1 MAQLTL
7 KVKKVANKNLR
18 TQVKGFAC
26 RAIAN
31 GVATFDDICAQ
42 AANNTTLHP
51 KELALAFGLA
61 LDAVRDALKNGKI
74 VDLDQ
79 IGRLYPAVSSHWTE
93 TEEEQTLD
101 GMSKRVAYRPS
112 QEITA
117 AVAGA
122 RLAWATAKEAAE
134 SDQQGTTTDPVGDDD
149 GDTTQTGGGNNDHN
163 LEP

>member
-18 TQVKGFAC
+18 TKVMGFAS

-31 GVATFDDICAQ
+31 GVATFDDICTA

-51 KELALAFGLA
+51 KELAFAFGLA

-79 IGRLYPAVSSHWTE
+79 IGRLYPAISSHWTE
-93 TEEEQTLD
+93 TEDDQTLD
-101 GMSKRVAYRPS
+101 GLTKRVAYRPS
-112 QEITA
+112 QEINA
-117 AVAGA
+117 AIAGCGIKA
-122 RLAWATAKEAAE
+122 LAEETGEYGVIRV
-134 SDQQGTTTDPVGDDD
+134 SFPGVG
-149 GDTTQTGGGNNDHN
+149 GKPEGF
-163 LEP
+163 L

>member
-7 KVKKVANKNLR
+7 KVRKVANKNLR
-18 TQVKGFAC
+18 TKVMGFAS

-61 LDAVRDALKNGKI
+61 LDAVRDSLKNGKI
-74 VDLDQ
+74 VELDQ
-79 IGRLYPAVSSHWTE
+79 IGRLYPAISSHWTE
-93 TEEEQTLD
+93 TEDEQTLD
-101 GMSKRVAYRPS
+101 GLTKRVAYRPS
-112 QEITA
+112 QEINA

-122 RLAWATAKEAAE
+122 RLAWATAKEAADSE
-134 SDQQGTTTDPVGDDD
+134 QQGTTTEPEGGEDN
-149 GDTTQTGGGNNDHN
+149 QGGGSGEI
-163 LEP
+163 EP

>member
-18 TQVKGFAC
+18 TKVMGYAS

-79 IGRLYPAVSSHWTE
+79 IGRLYPAISSHWTE
-93 TEEEQTLD
+93 TEDEQVLD
-101 GMSKRVAYRPS
+101 GLTKRVAYRPS

-117 AVAGA
+117 AIAGA
-122 RLAWATAKEAAE
+122 KLAWATAKEAAE
-134 SDQQGTTTDPVGDDD
+134 SENNGTTTDDGGDN
-149 GDTTQTGGGNNDHN
+149 GDNGGGNQGGTGE
-163 LEP
+163 LEG

>member
-18 TQVKGFAC
+18 TKVMGYAS

-79 IGRLYPAVSSHWTE
+79 IGRLYPAISSHWTE
-93 TEEEQTLD
+93 AEDEQTLD
-101 GMSKRVAYRPS
+101 GLTKRVAYRPS

-117 AVAGA
+117 AIAGA
-122 RLAWATAKEAAE
+122 KLAWATEKEAAE
-134 SDQQGTTTDPVGDDD
+134 SEQQGTTTDDP
-149 GDTTQTGGGNNDHN
+149 TPGGE
-163 LEP
+163 LEG

>member
-18 TQVKGFAC
+18 TKIMGYAS

-79 IGRLYPAVSSHWTE
+79 IGRLYPAISSHWTE
-93 TEEEQTLD
+93 KEDDQTLE
-101 GMSKRVAYRPS
+101 GLTKRVAYRPS
-112 QEITA
+112 QEINA
-117 AVAGA
+117 AIAGA
-122 RLAWATAKEAAE
+122 KLAWATAKEAAE
-134 SDQQGTTTDPVGDDD
+134 SEQQGTTTEPEPTGDDD
-149 GDTTQTGGGNNDHN
+149 NQGGDNQGGNGI
-163 LEP
+163 E